1 MAVKTKKS
9 SRKKTTAG
17 KKSRGRVGNSNSC
30 KAVGSRKKVG
40 EKSYKVAAYKS
51 TKSAAQ
57 KVADNHR
64 SKGKGKLAR
73 VVSTTCAGK
82 KTYQVLTYG

>member
-1 MAVKTKKS
+1 MAVKKKTATKKS
-9 SRKKTTAG
+9 
-17 KKSRGRVGNSNSC
+17 KSRVGSSKSDSC

-51 TKSAAQ
+51 TKAQAQ

-73 VVSTTCAGK
+73 VAQVTCSGK